1 MAKPRTKAQR
11 RADREAVGAYHE
23 AELARLLEH
32 VRMGFARYDAG
43 EIDAFELDELIHH
56 YKRATQKLWSAC
68 VGGGAHSRAW
78 PSGSSGKRSRASRP
92 TGGRSRD
99 RAAIAEARRRPE
111 RSQGPHVGDRH
122 PRPRSPPTPR
132 HPLSRSGT
140 APASRAPLP
149 HASESPHR
157 RPYHE
162 HNGRPGT
169 QVHRSAVPTHDRLGA
184 SRRLGDTSRS
194 REVRDVDGSGGR
206 DAPALATR
214 ERGNRPLVRHSSTA
228 VFSLA
233 AETR

>member
-169 QVHRSAVPTHDRLGA
+169 QVHSFK
-184 SRRLGDTSRS
+184 
-194 REVRDVDGSGGR
+194 VRSGGR
-206 DAPALATR
+206 GLMGPSPAVASARRADPALAC
-214 ERGNRPLVRHSSTA
+214 RPFQFLVRIDRPA
-228 VFSLA
+228 VVSPA
-233 AETR
+233 ASEGSGVT